1 MPQSVFKF
9 RNITLGKFI
18 IFLVLPVLL
27 PVQSAWSQGSQGI
40 AAVVNDDV
48 ISHFDLNSR
57 IRFVIFS
64 SGLPNNQ
71 SSYQR
76 LKRQALTGLIN
87 ERLKLQEAKQRKI
100 TVSRQRIATAIESV
114 EKRNKLPKGGLI
126 RQLRQNKIDIFSYER
141 QLESELAWNQ
151 IIRTEASKS
160 GLIDPESIDQ
170 QISLIRANKGK
181 PEYLVAEIYIPFDAA
196 ETATGVKKLAER
208 IKRQIRQ
215 GARFANLARS
225 FSQSASAARGGSLGW
240 VRQDQL
246 DPALADVVG
255 KLNRGELSEPA
266 KGADGYYLLQL
277 QNKRIAR
284 GLPKGDAVVSLQ
296 QIFLP
301 LEPDAQSSAVQSKL
315 NLARS
320 ATATAQNCQD
330 MENFGKETG
339 LRGSGRISNVKL
351 SSIAPNLRQLAQEL
365 EINQASAPIRT
376 AGGFVVI
383 MVCSRKSGMNEKSIR
398 QSIAMSLS
406 EQRAEL
412 VSRRLLRDLRQSAF
426 VDIRK

>member
-71 SSYQR
+71 ASYQR

>member
-71 SSYQR
+71 ASYQR

-196 ETATGVKKLAER
+196 ETATGVKNLAER

>member
-71 SSYQR
+71 ASYQR

-196 ETATGVKKLAER
+196 ETATGVKNLAER

-339 LRGSGRISNVKL
+339 LRGSGRISDVKL